1 MVEECDQFESEEM
14 LFDIFFSIS
23 QTPDTSGYTPTEN
36 EMFSNFFDQVEL
48 ADKLGFGIGWVAQ
61 AHLSTE
67 IQKTNK
73 IPVVPHYPGEVGL
86 CTDFFQIAQKMFS
99 RTKQMEVGSA
109 VLSILASGGPIAI
122 AERVGAFLAIHGLE
136 ENEKRRL
143 HIGFS
148 AGRFEFMARP
158 YGIVPRDKLEEV
170 SWPALRGQI
179 FAEASEIFLRLLN
192 GEVISSNMISS
203 TILTRDNFRSNE
215 DWLNVQI
222 TAKELNELEML
233 PEKIEIPN
241 RYNFEQIKT
250 IPQDWRR
257 DLLNLVLGSHDP
269 NLQMEVNKWRPVQ
282 VFNLSITPP
291 HIIEETHERM
301 RHNYHPDGGIWNR
314 SMMPRTIMVFVNN
327 EEGLSPEEQSI
338 AARKEAGAALNTY
351 WSALE
356 GTIDPSKV
364 ERATDNAVIGNVQEV
379 AEQIIE
385 RFNEND
391 KLMCWFD
398 FFNHDNLRVQRN
410 MKAFME
416 EVVPIVN
423 GKGEK

>member
-1 MVEECDQFESEEM
+1 MM

-23 QTPDTSGYTPTEN
+23 QTPDTSGYIPSEK
-36 EMFSNFFDQVEL
+36 EMFSNFFEQVEL
-48 ADKLGFGIGWVAQ
+48 ADELGFGVGWVAQ

-67 IQKTNK
+67 IQKRNNT
-73 IPVVPHYPGEVGL
+73 PVVPHYPGEVGL

-99 RTKQMEVGSA
+99 RTKKMEVGSA

-122 AERVGAFLAIHGLE
+122 AERVGAFLALHGMDGME
-136 ENEKRRL
+136 DRKL

-158 YGIVPRDKLEEV
+158 YGIIPRNIVEEAA
-170 SWPALRGQI
+170 WHALRGQI

-192 GEVISSNMISS
+192 GEVISSNMIRD
-203 TILTRDNFRSNE
+203 TVLTRENFRSDE
-215 DWLNVQI
+215 DWKKVQDA
-222 TAKELNELEML
+222 AKEFFDLKELTETV
-233 PEKIEIPN
+233 EIPH
-241 RYNFEQIKT
+241 RYDFEEIKT
-250 IPQDWRR
+250 IPQNWRR

-269 NLQMEVNKWRPVQ
+269 NLQIEVNKWRPVQ

-301 RHNYHPDGGIWNR
+301 AENYHLDGGKWNR
-314 SMMPRTIMVFVNN
+314 GMMPRTIMVFVNN
-327 EEGLSPEEQSI
+327 EEGLSSEEQSI
-338 AARKEAGAALNTY
+338 AAKEEAKAALNTY

-364 ERATDNAVIGNVQEV
+364 ERATDNAVIGNVEEV
-379 AEQIIE
+379 AEQIIQ
-385 RFNEND
+385 RFDRND

-398 FFNHDNLRVQRN
+398 FFNHDSERVQRN
-410 MKAFME
+410 MKAFMD
-416 EVVPIVN
+416 EVAPIVN
-423 GKGEK
+423 GEK

>member
-1 MVEECDQFESEEM
+1 MAEECVRFECGMM

-23 QTPDTSGYTPTEN
+23 QTPDTSGYIPSEK
-36 EMFSNFFDQVEL
+36 EMFSNFFEQVEL
-48 ADKLGFGIGWVAQ
+48 ADELGFGVGWVAQ

-67 IQKTNK
+67 IQKRNNT
-73 IPVVPHYPGEVGL
+73 PVVPHYPGEVGL

-99 RTKQMEVGSA
+99 RTKKMEVGSA

-122 AERVGAFLAIHGLE
+122 AERVGAFLALHGMDGME
-136 ENEKRRL
+136 DRKL

-158 YGIVPRDKLEEV
+158 YGIIPRNIVEEAA
-170 SWPALRGQI
+170 WPALRGQI

-192 GEVISSNMISS
+192 GEVISSNMIRD
-203 TILTRDNFRSNE
+203 TVLTRENFRSDE
-215 DWLNVQI
+215 DWEKVQDA
-222 TAKELNELEML
+222 AKEFFELKEL
-233 PEKIEIPN
+233 TETIEIPH
-241 RYNFEQIKT
+241 RYDFEEIKT
-250 IPQDWRR
+250 IPQNWRR

-269 NLQMEVNKWRPVQ
+269 NLQIEVNKWRPVQ

-301 RHNYHPDGGIWNR
+301 AENYHLDGGKWNR
-314 SMMPRTIMVFVNN
+314 GMMPRTIMVFVNN
-327 EEGLSPEEQSI
+327 EEGLSSEEQSI
-338 AARKEAGAALNTY
+338 AAKEEAKAALNTY

-364 ERATDNAVIGNVQEV
+364 ERATDNAVIGNVEEV
-379 AEQIIE
+379 AEQIIQ
-385 RFNEND
+385 RFDRND

-398 FFNHDNLRVQRN
+398 FFNHDSERVQRN
-410 MKAFME
+410 MKAFMD
-416 EVVPIVN
+416 EVAPIVN
-423 GKGEK
+423 GEE

>member
-1 MVEECDQFESEEM
+1 MAEECVQFECGIM

-23 QTPDTSGYTPTEN
+23 QTPDTSGYIPSED
-36 EMFSNFFDQVEL
+36 EMFSNFFEQVEL
-48 ADKLGFGIGWVAQ
+48 ADELGFGVGWVAQ

-67 IQKTNK
+67 IQKRNK

-99 RTKQMEVGSA
+99 RTKRMEVGSA

-122 AERVGAFLAIHGLE
+122 AERVGSFLALHGLDDME
-136 ENEKRRL
+136 DRKL

-158 YGIVPRDKLEEV
+158 YGIVPRNAIEEAA
-170 SWPALRGQI
+170 WPSLRGQI

-192 GEVISSNMISS
+192 GEVISSNMIRD
-203 TILTRDNFRSNE
+203 TILTRESFRSDE
-215 DWLNVQI
+215 DWERVQNA
-222 TAKELNELEML
+222 AKDFNALDEI
-233 PEKIEIPN
+233 PEKVEIPH
-241 RYNFEQIKT
+241 RYDFEEIKT
-250 IPQDWRR
+250 IPQNWRR
-257 DLLNLVLGSHDP
+257 ELLNLILGSHDP
-269 NLQMEVNKWRPVQ
+269 KLQIEVNKWRPVQ

-301 RHNYHPDGGIWNR
+301 GENYHPDGGTWNR
-314 SMMPRTIMVFVNN
+314 NMMPRTIMIFVNN
-327 EEGLSPEEQSI
+327 EKNLSPEEQSI
-338 AARKEAGAALNTY
+338 AAKEEAKAALNTY
-351 WSALE
+351 WRALE

-379 AEQIIE
+379 AEQIIQ
-385 RFNEND
+385 RFNKND

-398 FFNHDNLRVQRN
+398 FFNHDSERVQRN
-410 MKAFME
+410 MKAFMN

-423 GKGEK
+423 GEK

>member
-1 MVEECDQFESEEM
+1 M

-36 EMFSNFFDQVEL
+36 EMFSNFFEQVEL

-158 YGIVPRDKLEEV
+158 YGIVPRDALEEAA
-170 SWPALRGQI
+170 WPALRGQI
-179 FAEASEIFLRLLN
+179 FSEASEIFLRLLN
-192 GEVISSNMISS
+192 GEIVSSDKVAP
-203 TILTRDNFRSNE
+203 TILTRSNFRTDDDWSEVQRVAQNE
-215 DWLNVQI
+215 M
-222 TAKELNELEML
+222 ELDSPPDSINMG
-233 PEKIEIPN
+233 N
-241 RYNFEQIKT
+241 RYLFEDIKT

-257 DLLNLVLGSHDP
+257 DLLNLVLGSHDSV
-269 NLQMEVNKWRPVQ
+269 LQEKVNRFRPVQ

-291 HIIEETHERM
+291 NIIEETHERM
-301 RHNYHPDGGIWNR
+301 SSSYHVDGGKWER
-314 SMMPRTIMVFVNN
+314 RMMPRTVMVFVND
-327 EEGLSPEEQSI
+327 EEGLTKDEQDT
-338 AARKEAGAALNTY
+338 AALDEARSALSTY

-356 GTIDPSKV
+356 GTIDPSKI
-364 ERATDNAVIGNVQEV
+364 ERATDNAVIGSVDSV
-379 AEQIIE
+379 SEQISE
-385 RFNEND
+385 RFHPD
-391 KLMCWFD
+391 DRIMCWFD
-398 FFNHDNLRVQRN
+398 FFNHDSARVMRN
-410 MKAFME
+410 MAAFMNK
-416 EVVPIVN
+416 VAPRVN
-423 GKGEK
+423 GGI

>member
-1 MVEECDQFESEEM
+1 M

-23 QTPDTSGYTPTEN
+23 QTPDTSGYIPSEN
-36 EMFSNFFDQVEL
+36 EMFSNFFEQVEL
-48 ADKLGFGIGWVAQ
+48 ADELGFGVGWVAQ

-67 IQKTNK
+67 IQKRNNT
-73 IPVVPHYPGEVGL
+73 PVVPHYPGEVGL

-99 RTKQMEVGSA
+99 RTKKMEVGSA

-122 AERVGAFLAIHGLE
+122 AERVGAFLALHGMDDTE
-136 ENEKRRL
+136 ERRL

-158 YGIVPRDKLEEV
+158 YGIIPRNIVEEAA
-170 SWPALRGQI
+170 WPALRGQI
-179 FAEASEIFLRLLN
+179 FGEASEIFLRLLN
-192 GEVISSNMISS
+192 GEVISSNMIRD
-203 TILTRDNFRSNE
+203 TILTRENFRSDE
-215 DWLNVQI
+215 DWERVQI
-222 TAKELNELEML
+222 AAKEFSDQNEVT
-233 PEKIEIPN
+233 EKIEIPH
-241 RYNFEQIKT
+241 RYDFEEIKT
-250 IPQDWRR
+250 IPQNWRR

-269 NLQMEVNKWRPVQ
+269 KLQIEVNKWRPVQ

-301 RHNYHPDGGIWNR
+301 DENYHVDGGKWNR

-327 EEGLSPEEQSI
+327 EDGLSSEEQSI
-338 AARKEAGAALNTY
+338 AAKEEAKAALNTY

-364 ERATDNAVIGNVQEV
+364 ERASDNAVIGNVEEV
-379 AEQIIE
+379 AQQIIQ
-385 RFNEND
+385 RFDKND

-398 FFNHDNLRVQRN
+398 FFNHDSERVQRN
-410 MKAFME
+410 MKAFMD
-416 EVVPIVN
+416 EVAPIVN
-423 GKGEK
+423 GEK

>member
-1 MVEECDQFESEEM
+1 M

-23 QTPDTSGYTPTEN
+23 QTPDTSGYIPSEK
-36 EMFSNFFDQVEL
+36 EMFSNFFEQVEL
-48 ADKLGFGIGWVAQ
+48 ADELGFGIGWVAQ

-67 IQKTNK
+67 IQKRNNT
-73 IPVVPHYPGEVGL
+73 PVVPHYPGEVGL

-99 RTKQMEVGSA
+99 RTKKMEVGSA

-122 AERVGAFLAIHGLE
+122 AERVGAFLALHGMDGME
-136 ENEKRRL
+136 DRKL

-158 YGIVPRDKLEEV
+158 YGIIPRNIVEEAA
-170 SWPALRGQI
+170 WPALRGQI

-192 GEVISSNMISS
+192 GEVISSNMIRD
-203 TILTRDNFRSNE
+203 TVLTRENFRSDE
-215 DWLNVQI
+215 DWKKVQDA
-222 TAKELNELEML
+222 AKEFYDLKELTETV
-233 PEKIEIPN
+233 EIPH
-241 RYNFEQIKT
+241 RYDFEEIKT
-250 IPQDWRR
+250 IPQNWRR

-269 NLQMEVNKWRPVQ
+269 NLQIEVNKWRPVQ

-301 RHNYHPDGGIWNR
+301 DENYHVDGGKWNR

-327 EEGLSPEEQSI
+327 EDGLSSEEQSI
-338 AARKEAGAALNTY
+338 AAKEEAKAALNTY

-364 ERATDNAVIGNVQEV
+364 ERATDNAVIGNVEEV
-379 AEQIIE
+379 AEQIIQ
-385 RFNEND
+385 RFDRND

-398 FFNHDNLRVQRN
+398 FFNHDSERVQRN
-410 MKAFME
+410 MKAFMD

-423 GKGEK
+423 GEE